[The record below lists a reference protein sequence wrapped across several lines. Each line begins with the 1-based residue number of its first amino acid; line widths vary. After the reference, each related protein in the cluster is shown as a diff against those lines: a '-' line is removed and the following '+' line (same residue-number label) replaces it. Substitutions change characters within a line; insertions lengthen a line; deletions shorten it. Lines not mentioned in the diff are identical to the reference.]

1 MAGSTKKLAW
11 RIFPSIVPWIFSFIE
26 ACRCIRGARIP
37 RARIPVPRAIAQL
50 QPAKKLR
57 RSRRKRKRAVSGKSR
72 VANSIVA
79 AAFFL
84 LLAATPLFALGARSP
99 MMGGGIM
106 SPPAN
111 QRPPGLQFVGIDQH
125 LNAEVR
131 GDLEF
136 RDELGNTVRF
146 SDYFGHGRPVI
157 LNLGYYQCPM
167 LCGELLQGLV
177 GSMKALTFALGKD
190 FDVVTVS
197 FDPRETP
204 EMAAAKKRDI
214 MKRYGRANS
223 DQGWHFLTG
232 NADQINA
239 LTKSV
244 GFEYQFDP
252 KTEQYAHAAA
262 IVMLTPD
269 HHISGYFYG
278 VEFPPKDLRLGL
290 VQASQ
295 NRIGNIGDQVLL
307 YCYHYDPR
315 TGKYGAV
322 ISNILKLGGLATV
335 LILGIF
341 MFVMFRAD
349 HRVGQLT
356 SGQRDL
362 RRVT

>member
-1 MAGSTKKLAW
+1 MQ
-11 RIFPSIVPWIFSFIE
+11 RPQ
-26 ACRCIRGARIP
+26 R
-37 RARIPVPRAIAQL
+37 Q
-50 QPAKKLR
+50 AKR
-57 RSRRKRKRAVSGKSR
+57 PSRRNQPEKEKAVRSKSSF
-72 VANSIVA
+72 ANSITVA
-79 AAFFL
+79 IFL
-84 LLAATPLFALGARSP
+84 LMLAVAPLLVSAQGARGP
-99 MMGGGIM
+99 MMGGIM
-106 SPPAN
+106 TPPAS
-111 QRPPGLQFVGIDQH
+111 QRPPGLQFVGIEQH
-125 LNAEVR
+125 LNAQVPA
-131 GDLEF
+131 DLEF
-136 RDELGNTVRF
+136 RDELGNPVKLA
-146 SDYFGHGRPVI
+146 DYFGHGRPVI

-167 LCGELLQGLV
+167 LCSEILQGLV
-177 GSMKALTFALGKD
+177 GSMKALTFNLGKD

-197 FDPRETP
+197 FDPRETT

-232 NADQINA
+232 NADQISA

-244 GFEYQFDP
+244 GFQYQFDP

-269 HHISGYFYG
+269 RHISGYFYG
-278 VEFPPKDLRLGL
+278 VEFSPKDLRLGL

-295 NRIGNIGDQVLL
+295 SRIGNIGDQVLL

>member
-1 MAGSTKKLAW
+1 MRGKK
-11 RIFPSIVPWIFSFIE
+11 RFN
-26 ACRCIRGARIP
+26 
-37 RARIPVPRAIAQL
+37 
-50 QPAKKLR
+50 
-57 RSRRKRKRAVSGKSR
+57 
-72 VANSIVA
+72 NSIVVA
-79 AAFFL
+79 IFM
-84 LLAATPLFALGARSP
+84 ATLSAGPLIAQGRGP
-99 MMGGGIM
+99 MSGGGIM
-106 SPPAN
+106 SPPVN
-111 QRPPGLQFVGIDQH
+111 VRPPGLEFVGIEQH
-125 LNAEVR
+125 LNAEVP
-131 GDLEF
+131 DNLEF
-136 RDELGNTVRF
+136 RDEDGNGVKL
-146 SDYFGHGRPVI
+146 SGYFGHGRPVI

-167 LCGELLQGLV
+167 LCSELLQGLV
-177 GSMKALTFALGKD
+177 GSMKALTFNLGKD

-223 DQGWHFLTG
+223 EQGWHFLTG
-232 NADQINA
+232 KADQISA

-244 GFEYQFDP
+244 GFEYQFDT

-269 HHISGYFYG
+269 RHVSGYFYG
-278 VEFPPKDLRLGL
+278 VEFSPKDMRLGL

-322 ISNILKLGGLATV
+322 ISNILKLAGLVTV
-335 LILGIF
+335 LILGTF
-341 MFVMFRAD
+341 LLVMFRAEKHSD
-349 HRVGQLT
+349 RHAEVG
-356 SGQRDL
+356 GPHGGL